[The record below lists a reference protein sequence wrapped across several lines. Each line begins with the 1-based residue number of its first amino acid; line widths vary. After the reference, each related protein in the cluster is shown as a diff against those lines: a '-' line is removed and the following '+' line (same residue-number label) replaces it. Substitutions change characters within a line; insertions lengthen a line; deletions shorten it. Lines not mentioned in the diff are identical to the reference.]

1 MTEAETT
8 PEKKTI
14 PFFPDHITT
23 EAKVTLGILG
33 LAILV
38 GILGTLWPV
47 GLEAPADPMSTPA
60 HAKPE
65 WYFLFLYEMLKY
77 IPKTAG
83 VLIPIGALILMTIW
97 PFIDR
102 KQDTQRAVRLRAI
115 FSAGALLV
123 VLFLTF
129 LGMRS

>member
-1 MTEAETT
+1 MTEGEVT
-8 PEKKTI
+8 PEEKTI

-23 EAKVTLGILG
+23 EAKVAMGILG
-33 LAILV
+33 LVFIVAIA
-38 GILGTLWPV
+38 GSLWPV
-47 GLEAPADPMSTPA
+47 GLEAPADPMTTPA

-83 VLIPIGALILMTIW
+83 VLIPIGALLVMAIW
-97 PFIDR
+97 PFLDS
-102 KQDTQRAVRLRAI
+102 KKDTRAAIRRRAI
-115 FSAGALLV
+115 LSAAVLV
-123 VLFLTF
+123 AVLFMTF

>member
-1 MTEAETT
+1 
-8 PEKKTI
+8 
-14 PFFPDHITT
+14 
-23 EAKVTLGILG
+23 
-33 LAILV
+33 
-38 GILGTLWPV
+38 
-47 GLEAPADPMSTPA
+47 MSTPA

-102 KQDTQRAVRLRAI
+102 KQDTQRAIRLRAI

>member
-1 MTEAETT
+1 MTEAEVP

-33 LAILV
+33 LALIV
-38 GILGTLWPV
+38 GIIGTIRPI
-47 GLEAPADPMSTPA
+47 GLEAPADPMNTPA

-83 VLIPIGALILMTIW
+83 VLIPIGGLILMAIW
-97 PFIDR
+97 PFLDR
-102 KQDTQRAVRLRAI
+102 KEDTLRAVRYRTI
-115 FSAGALLV
+115 ISAVALLV
-123 VLFLTF
+123 FLFLTI
-129 LGMRS
+129 LSMTS

>member
-102 KQDTQRAVRLRAI
+102 KQDTQRAIRLRAI

>member
-1 MTEAETT
+1 MTEGEIS

-33 LAILV
+33 LAVIV
-38 GILGTLWPV
+38 GIAGTISPV
-47 GLEAPADPMSTPA
+47 GLEAPADPMTTPA

-83 VLIPIGALILMTIW
+83 VMIPIGALIVMTIW
-97 PFIDR
+97 PFLDR
-102 KQDTQRAVRLRAI
+102 KEDTHAAIRRRGI
-115 FSAGALLV
+115 FSAAALGV
-123 VLFLTF
+123 VIFLTI
-129 LGMRS
+129 LGMTS